1 MSPLG
6 FFRLTPFR
14 LFKLCIFIAGV
25 LTCSNI
31 GSIAQ
36 FIRQPGQHPATTIAP
51 LQQPQATAVAQ
62 AQQPA
67 DASSQSEAIV
77 LQPKSTAVHGDLPF
91 DTEALTLSEKPFD
104 FRRDWWKYTIMLV
117 AVALAGYFLTRIG
130 TALLRFLALA
140 FCIIFSAGSAYLF
153 GPMLEPLIAERFPS
167 IPADKCPPLGIAY
180 FVIFLVAYGI
190 AYLIVRLLRRPVEP
204 VGKKNQV
211 KA

>member
-1 MSPLG
+1 MFPFG

-14 LFKLCIFIAGV
+14 LFKICVFIAGV

-31 GSIAQ
+31 SSIAQ
-36 FIRQPGQHPATTIAP
+36 FIRQPGQFSTPPAVQA
-51 LQQPQATAVAQ
+51 QQQMPSQ

-67 DASSQSEAIV
+67 DTANSQGETII
-77 LQPKSTAVHGDLPF
+77 LQPKSSAVHSDLPF
-91 DTEALTLSEKPFD
+91 DTETLTLSEKPFD

-130 TALLRFLALA
+130 TAILRFLALV
-140 FCIIFSAGSAYLF
+140 FCILFSAGSAYLF
-153 GPMLEPLIAERFPS
+153 GPLLEPLIAERFPS

-180 FVIFLVAYGI
+180 FVIFLVAYVI

-204 VGKKNQV
+204 VGKKQMV
-211 KA
+211 KP